1 MTFPYLPIEDAISA
15 PYWEG
20 TRIGE
25 LRMQTCRSC
34 SKFQHYPRA
43 LCSHCGGT
51 DLGWQKV
58 SGNGTID
65 SWTEVMRAPQ
75 EGFEA
80 PYIIARVRLNEGPI
94 MLSRISTSNAATS
107 NTEVKCDQSVSVTW
121 QPLSDGRALPLFVP
135 VGG

>member
-1 MTFPYLPIEDAISA
+1 MSFPYLPIEDAVSA
-15 PYWEG
+15 PFWEG
-20 TRIGE
+20 TRIQE
-25 LRMQTCRSC
+25 LLLQSCKLC
-34 SKFQHYPRA
+34 SKYQHYPRA

-51 DLGWQKV
+51 DLEWQKV
-58 SGNGTID
+58 SGQGIID

-80 PYIIARVRLNEGPI
+80 PYIIARVRLAEGPI
-94 MLSRISTSNAATS
+94 MLTRIDGSSTKIS
-107 NTEVKCDQSVSVTW
+107 CDQPVVLKW